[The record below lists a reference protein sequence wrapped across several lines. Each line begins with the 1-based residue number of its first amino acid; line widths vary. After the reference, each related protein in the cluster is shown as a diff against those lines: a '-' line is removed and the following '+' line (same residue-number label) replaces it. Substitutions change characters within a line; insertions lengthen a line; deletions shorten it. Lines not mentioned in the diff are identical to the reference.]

1 MNFDEIKK
9 INFDEC
15 LCNENSIVILVNCL
29 ENSSKIADNSID
41 LIFADP
47 PYNIGKDFGNNKDK
61 WNSTDEYIFLYAN
74 NDSIMQR
81 NKTRGKEL
89 SKAWIDRSRTWFCT
103 IETGLKIV
111 VEPDIREWIVV
122 AHKMAFADV

>member
-1 MNFDEIKK
+1 MQCGQYEK
-9 INFDEC
+9 
-15 LCNENSIVILVNCL
+15 LVN
-29 ENSSKIADNSID
+29 D
-41 LIFADP
+41 
-47 PYNIGKDFGNNKDK
+47 
-61 WNSTDEYIFLYAN
+61 STLLQPDEYIFLYTN

-81 NKTRGKEL
+81 NKTREKEL

-111 VEPDIREWIVV
+111 VEPDIREWILV

>member
-15 LCNENSIVILVNCL
+15 LSNENSIVILGNCL
-29 ENSSKIADNSID
+29 ENLSKIADNSID

-61 WNSTDEYIFLYAN
+61 WNSTDEYISWCKL
-74 NDSIMQR
+74 
-81 NKTRGKEL
+81 
-89 SKAWIDRSRTWFCT
+89 WID
-103 IETGLKIV
+103 E
-111 VEPDIREWIVV
+111 
-122 AHKMAFADV
+122 